1 MSEASTRKLEKRAR
15 IVNAAVD
22 IFAEK
27 GFRTARVSDIARL
40 AGVADGTIYLY
51 FKSKEEILI
60 SIFEEKMDLLL
71 TGLRLSLSEAT
82 DAPEKISRFAT
93 FHLGQVAANP
103 ATAEVLQIELRLS
116 HKFLREYRPEKLWEY
131 LGIFEDIVR
140 EGQKSGVFRQ
150 DVDPFVS
157 SWSFFGGM
165 DEIAMQWVLS
175 KNSQR
180 FNLDSA
186 AHQIATIF
194 TRGLAPQPK
203 Q

>member
-103 ATAEVLQIELRLS
+103 AAAEVLQIELRLS

>member
-71 TGLRLSLSEAT
+71 KGLRLTLADAT
-82 DAPEKISRFAT
+82 NSPDKISRFAK

-103 ATAEVLQIELRLS
+103 AVAEVLQVELRLS

-140 EGQKSGVFRQ
+140 QGQKAGVFRD

-175 KNSQR
+175 KKSQR
-180 FNLDSA
+180 IDLDSA

-194 TRGLAPQPK
+194 TRGLSPQPK
-203 Q
+203 P